1 MHSYEERMKAVQ
13 LFIKY
18 DLSVADTI
26 RELGYPTRNT
36 LIRWYNEY
44 LEKGDLHEKFQKKPR
59 FTQEEKRK
67 AVDYYLEHGR
77 CVRRT
82 VRKLGYPSRT
92 TLTQW
97 IDELA
102 PGERKIRITQGSM
115 VKFSQEQKKEAVI
128 SLCTN
133 EASAASLAEKRGI
146 RRETLYK
153 WKKQLLS
160 EEGQITVE
168 QLGQK
173 PLPDDKD
180 ELVMELESLKRQVYR
195 LQLELDILQKAAE
208 VVKKDQGIDL
218 RKMTNREKTIVIDAL
233 REKYPLNELL
243 AVVAISKSSYFY
255 QKKALSRPDKYVSL
269 RKEVRDVFGKNKCV
283 YGYRRVH
290 AVLRKNGITCS
301 EKVVRRLM
309 LEEHLVV
316 KGKKRRSY
324 SSYLGEISPAVPN
337 LLERDFHAEKP
348 NEKWLTD
355 LTEFHIPAGK
365 VYLSPVVDCFDGMA
379 VSWTIGTSPD
389 AELVNTMLDGAI
401 ACLSPGEHPVIHTDR
416 GCHYRWPGWIAR
428 METAGLTRSMSRKG
442 CSPDNAACEGFFGTL
457 KSEMFYTRSWEGVSL
472 EEFIYELDGF
482 LRWYNEERIKIS
494 LDAMSPIEYRRSLG
508 LAA

>member
-1 MHSYEERMKAVQ
+1 MENC
-13 LFIKY
+13 
-18 DLSVADTI
+18 
-26 RELGYPTRNT
+26 ELY
-36 LIRWYNEY
+36 
-44 LEKGDLHEKFQKKPR
+44 
-59 FTQEEKRK
+59 
-67 AVDYYLEHGR
+67 
-77 CVRRT
+77 
-82 VRKLGYPSRT
+82 
-92 TLTQW
+92 LTQS
-97 IDELA
+97 
-102 PGERKIRITQGSM
+102 ITQGSM

-168 QLGQK
+168 QLRQK

-180 ELVMELESLKRQVYR
+180 ELEMELESLKRQVYR

-316 KGKKRRSY
+316 QGKKRRSY

-355 LTEFHIPAGK
+355 ITEFHIPAGK

>member
-1 MHSYEERMKAVQ
+1 
-13 LFIKY
+13 
-18 DLSVADTI
+18 
-26 RELGYPTRNT
+26 
-36 LIRWYNEY
+36 
-44 LEKGDLHEKFQKKPR
+44 
-59 FTQEEKRK
+59 
-67 AVDYYLEHGR
+67 
-77 CVRRT
+77 
-82 VRKLGYPSRT
+82 
-92 TLTQW
+92 
-97 IDELA
+97 
-102 PGERKIRITQGSM
+102 M

-168 QLGQK
+168 QLRQK

-180 ELVMELESLKRQVYR
+180 ELEMELESLKRQVYR

-316 KGKKRRSY
+316 QGKKRRSY

-337 LLERDFHAEKP
+337 LLERDFHVEKP

-482 LRWYNEERIKIS
+482 LRWYNEERIKIF
-494 LDAMSPIEYRRSLG
+494 RRYEPDRISTKSWPSRVVKSKKTSAPPTGKLRMDWAG
-508 LAA
+508 WA

>member
-1 MHSYEERMKAVQ
+1 
-13 LFIKY
+13 
-18 DLSVADTI
+18 
-26 RELGYPTRNT
+26 
-36 LIRWYNEY
+36 
-44 LEKGDLHEKFQKKPR
+44 
-59 FTQEEKRK
+59 
-67 AVDYYLEHGR
+67 
-77 CVRRT
+77 
-82 VRKLGYPSRT
+82 
-92 TLTQW
+92 
-97 IDELA
+97 
-102 PGERKIRITQGSM
+102 
-115 VKFSQEQKKEAVI
+115 
-128 SLCTN
+128 
-133 EASAASLAEKRGI
+133 
-146 RRETLYK
+146 
-153 WKKQLLS
+153 
-160 EEGQITVE
+160 
-168 QLGQK
+168 
-173 PLPDDKD
+173 
-180 ELVMELESLKRQVYR
+180 
-195 LQLELDILQKAAE
+195 
-208 VVKKDQGIDL
+208 
-218 RKMTNREKTIVIDAL
+218 
-233 REKYPLNELL
+233 
-243 AVVAISKSSYFY
+243 
-255 QKKALSRPDKYVSL
+255 
-269 RKEVRDVFGKNKCV
+269 
-283 YGYRRVH
+283 
-290 AVLRKNGITCS
+290 
-301 EKVVRRLM
+301 M

-316 KGKKRRSY
+316 QGKKRRSY

>member
-1 MHSYEERMKAVQ
+1 
-13 LFIKY
+13 
-18 DLSVADTI
+18 
-26 RELGYPTRNT
+26 
-36 LIRWYNEY
+36 
-44 LEKGDLHEKFQKKPR
+44 
-59 FTQEEKRK
+59 
-67 AVDYYLEHGR
+67 
-77 CVRRT
+77 
-82 VRKLGYPSRT
+82 
-92 TLTQW
+92 
-97 IDELA
+97 
-102 PGERKIRITQGSM
+102 M

-168 QLGQK
+168 QLRQK

-180 ELVMELESLKRQVYR
+180 ELEMELESLKRQVYR

-283 YGYRRVH
+283 YGYRRIH
-290 AVLRKNGITCS
+290 AALRKNGITCS

-316 KGKKRRSY
+316 QGKKRRSY

>member
-1 MHSYEERMKAVQ
+1 
-13 LFIKY
+13 
-18 DLSVADTI
+18 
-26 RELGYPTRNT
+26 
-36 LIRWYNEY
+36 
-44 LEKGDLHEKFQKKPR
+44 
-59 FTQEEKRK
+59 
-67 AVDYYLEHGR
+67 
-77 CVRRT
+77 
-82 VRKLGYPSRT
+82 
-92 TLTQW
+92 
-97 IDELA
+97 
-102 PGERKIRITQGSM
+102 M

-168 QLGQK
+168 QLRQK

-180 ELVMELESLKRQVYR
+180 ELEMELESLKRQVYR

-316 KGKKRRSY
+316 QGKKRRSY

-365 VYLSPVVDCFDGMA
+365 VYLSPLVDCFDGMA

>member
-146 RRETLYK
+146 RRETLYN
-153 WKKQLLS
+153 LLFAPLGRELGGFS
-160 EEGQITVE
+160 EWVFKIDPFIIAGELEQPQNIRWDIMRQMALYMVIIGQIDNLDRVE
-168 QLGQK
+168 HIQQYTGCW
-173 PLPDDKD
+173 
-180 ELVMELESLKRQVYR
+180 
-195 LQLELDILQKAAE
+195 
-208 VVKKDQGIDL
+208 
-218 RKMTNREKTIVIDAL
+218 
-233 REKYPLNELL
+233 
-243 AVVAISKSSYFY
+243 AV
-255 QKKALSRPDKYVSL
+255 
-269 RKEVRDVFGKNKCV
+269 
-283 YGYRRVH
+283 
-290 AVLRKNGITCS
+290 
-301 EKVVRRLM
+301 
-309 LEEHLVV
+309 
-316 KGKKRRSY
+316 
-324 SSYLGEISPAVPN
+324 
-337 LLERDFHAEKP
+337 
-348 NEKWLTD
+348 
-355 LTEFHIPAGK
+355 
-365 VYLSPVVDCFDGMA
+365 
-379 VSWTIGTSPD
+379 
-389 AELVNTMLDGAI
+389 
-401 ACLSPGEHPVIHTDR
+401 
-416 GCHYRWPGWIAR
+416 
-428 METAGLTRSMSRKG
+428 
-442 CSPDNAACEGFFGTL
+442 
-457 KSEMFYTRSWEGVSL
+457 
-472 EEFIYELDGF
+472 
-482 LRWYNEERIKIS
+482 
-494 LDAMSPIEYRRSLG
+494 
-508 LAA
+508 

>member
-1 MHSYEERMKAVQ
+1 
-13 LFIKY
+13 
-18 DLSVADTI
+18 
-26 RELGYPTRNT
+26 
-36 LIRWYNEY
+36 
-44 LEKGDLHEKFQKKPR
+44 
-59 FTQEEKRK
+59 
-67 AVDYYLEHGR
+67 
-77 CVRRT
+77 
-82 VRKLGYPSRT
+82 
-92 TLTQW
+92 
-97 IDELA
+97 
-102 PGERKIRITQGSM
+102 M

-133 EASAASLAEKRGI
+133 EASAATLAEKRGI

-168 QLGQK
+168 QLRQK

-180 ELVMELESLKRQVYR
+180 ELEMELESLKRQVYR

-269 RKEVRDVFGKNKCV
+269 RKEVRDVFSKNKCV

-316 KGKKRRSY
+316 QGKKRRSY

>member
-1 MHSYEERMKAVQ
+1 
-13 LFIKY
+13 
-18 DLSVADTI
+18 
-26 RELGYPTRNT
+26 
-36 LIRWYNEY
+36 
-44 LEKGDLHEKFQKKPR
+44 
-59 FTQEEKRK
+59 
-67 AVDYYLEHGR
+67 
-77 CVRRT
+77 
-82 VRKLGYPSRT
+82 
-92 TLTQW
+92 
-97 IDELA
+97 
-102 PGERKIRITQGSM
+102 M

-168 QLGQK
+168 QLRQK

-180 ELVMELESLKRQVYR
+180 ELEMELESLKRQVYR

-316 KGKKRRSY
+316 QGKKRRSY

>member
-1 MHSYEERMKAVQ
+1 M
-13 LFIKY
+13 
-18 DLSVADTI
+18 
-26 RELGYPTRNT
+26 
-36 LIRWYNEY
+36 
-44 LEKGDLHEKFQKKPR
+44 
-59 FTQEEKRK
+59 
-67 AVDYYLEHGR
+67 
-77 CVRRT
+77 
-82 VRKLGYPSRT
+82 
-92 TLTQW
+92 
-97 IDELA
+97 
-102 PGERKIRITQGSM
+102 
-115 VKFSQEQKKEAVI
+115 
-128 SLCTN
+128 
-133 EASAASLAEKRGI
+133 
-146 RRETLYK
+146 
-153 WKKQLLS
+153 
-160 EEGQITVE
+160 E
-168 QLGQK
+168 QLRQK

-180 ELVMELESLKRQVYR
+180 ELEMELESLKRQVYR

-218 RKMTNREKTIVIDAL
+218 RKTTNREKTMVIDAL

-255 QKKALSRPDKYVSL
+255 QKKALSRPDKYASL
-269 RKEVRDVFGKNKCV
+269 RKEVRDAFGKSKCV
-283 YGYRRVH
+283 YGYRRIH
-290 AVLRKNGITCS
+290 AALRKNGITCS

-316 KGKKRRSY
+316 QGKKRRSY